1 MEIEKYKIALEVLDE
16 LQEECSK
23 GLMSDHFSIRY
34 SSERNLESIHDLKEL
49 IGYKIEDNK

>member
-1 MEIEKYKIALEVLDE
+1 MDTEKYKIALEVLDE
-16 LQEECSK
+16 LQTECSE
-23 GLMSDHFSIRY
+23 GLMSDHFSVRY